1 MTQKI
6 AEEKSAL
13 GRPSRVSQRSGL
25 AASLPAG
32 LLDACRNGEREAFRV
47 LFELYQDSVFSLAL
61 NFSGDR
67 SLAVDVCQNVFLK
80 LISGLHA
87 LRSDESFRPWL
98 CRLVVNACMDERR
111 QTKKLVRSEGAQLY
125 AVDSATSPEDAA
137 QRQQVGLE
145 VRSAVTCL
153 PARLRMPILLRYVE
167 GLSYEEIASV
177 LGCSMGTVASRLS
190 RGHRALARRLSHLR
204 GIV

>member
-1 MTQKI
+1 MKQKI

-13 GRPSRVSQRSGL
+13 GRPSRVTQGSGL

-32 LLDACRNGEREAFRV
+32 LLDACRNGERESVRV

-67 SLAVDVCQNVFLK
+67 SLARDVCQNVFLK

-87 LRSDESFRPWL
+87 LRSEENFRPWL
-98 CRLVVNACMDERR
+98 CRLVVNACMDEHRR
-111 QTKKLVRSEGAQLY
+111 TRKLVASDEAKLC
-125 AVDSATSPEDAA
+125 ALDSATSPEDAA

-145 VRSAVTCL
+145 VRSAVTRL
-153 PARLRMPILLRYVE
+153 SPRLRLPILLRYVE
-167 GLSYEEIASV
+167 GLSYEEIAGV

-204 GIV
+204 GII

>member
-1 MTQKI
+1 MKQKI

-13 GRPSRVSQRSGL
+13 GRPSRVTQGSGL

-32 LLDACRNGEREAFRV
+32 LLDACRNGERESVRV

-67 SLAVDVCQNVFLK
+67 SLARDVCQNVFLK

-87 LRSDESFRPWL
+87 LRSEENFRPWL
-98 CRLVVNACMDERR
+98 CRLVVNACMDEHRR
-111 QTKKLVRSEGAQLY
+111 TRKLVASDEAKLY
-125 AVDSATSPEDAA
+125 ALDSATSPEDAA

-145 VRSAVTCL
+145 VRSAVTRL
-153 PARLRMPILLRYVE
+153 SPRLRLPILLRYVE
-167 GLSYEEIASV
+167 GLSYEEIAGV

-204 GIV
+204 GII